1 MNNVKILYLT
11 TNQILISQIEEV
23 TSELG
28 EPDCKLIEPFV
39 ICDDGTLSPWLLDYT
54 NQNDFMISSD
64 KLLTIADPNS
74 KLKTKYEELFEVS
87 VVLRDPKSETILIR
101 QCAAGERWEGL
112 WDFPR
117 FECAVKNPTKP
128 TTDEISKIK
137 DEIKK
142 LTNQHAI
149 QPAWLTQLKHG
160 VTKYR
165 ITLNCFEAHVSQR
178 AQAKSLNLQWVHA
191 DDLDSIP
198 LSVTGRKL
206 AKAIS

>member
-74 KLKTKYEELFEVS
+74 KVKTKYEEL
-87 VVLRDPKSETILIR
+87 
-101 QCAAGERWEGL
+101 
-112 WDFPR
+112 
-117 FECAVKNPTKP
+117 
-128 TTDEISKIK
+128 
-137 DEIKK
+137 
-142 LTNQHAI
+142 
-149 QPAWLTQLKHG
+149 LK
-160 VTKYR
+160 
-165 ITLNCFEAHVSQR
+165 
-178 AQAKSLNLQWVHA
+178 
-191 DDLDSIP
+191 
-198 LSVTGRKL
+198 
-206 AKAIS
+206 